1 MHMLEDVLSDLDE
14 DDVVLD
20 SFFLECIRPDSQYD
34 IACMKEDLL
43 LRLYLSMTGVSVV
56 KETWSVPVEK
66 A

>member
-1 MHMLEDVLSDLDE
+1 MFEDVLGHLDE

-20 SFFLECIRPDSQYD
+20 GLFFECLRPDSQYD
-34 IACMKEDLL
+34 IACMKQELL
-43 LRLYLSMTGVSVV
+43 FRLYLSMTGVSVV